1 MRRAAVLVCLAA
13 LTSPAAAK
21 VWPSPAAGPSASGD
35 PEVVFTFDDGPN
47 PTLTPK
53 VLDILEQHHIQAVF
67 FMVGEQ
73 AAKPNKLVR
82 PIVQRMLRDGH
93 VIANHTMKHADLCR
107 VPEGEAIAEI
117 DGGKA
122 AIERVVGMPLV
133 WFRAPYG
140 ARCDRL
146 EAELAARATHHF
158 HWDLDPQE
166 WRGGGKAKIVRYVTT
181 KLAHMHGRNVL
192 LMHDMKRVTIAA
204 LPEILTWLD
213 EENARRAKSGAR
225 PIRVI
230 PAPEIAVEQLPRGTV
245 AFADDVVDRLRGL
258 RMDLARVLPSGL
270 R

>member
-1 MRRAAVLVCLAA
+1 MRRSVALACLVA

-21 VWPSPAAGPSASGD
+21 VWPTPAAGPSASGD
-35 PEVVFTFDDGPN
+35 PEIVFTFDDGPN

-53 VLDILEQHHIQAVF
+53 VLDLLEQHHIKAVF

-93 VIANHTMKHADLCR
+93 VIANHTMTHADLCR
-107 VPEGEAIAEI
+107 VEEPKAAAEI

-166 WRGGGKAKIVRYVTT
+166 WRGGNKAKTVRYVTGA
-181 KLAHMHGRNVL
+181 LSRMHGRNVL
-192 LMHDMKRVTIAA
+192 LMHDIKRVTIAA
-204 LPEILTWLD
+204 LPEILAWID
-213 EENARRAKSGAR
+213 EENARRAQSGGR
-225 PIRVI
+225 PIRIV
-230 PAPEIAVEQLPRGTV
+230 PAPELAIEQLPPGTV
-245 AFADDVVDRLRGL
+245 ALADDIVDRLRGL
-258 RMDLARVLPSGL
+258 RTDLARVLPSGL